1 MPGVI
6 YDQNGNIIGTGIDTN
21 RFITDKEGK
30 IINPST
36 DDILKDIKNSVVY
49 SNDEKLS
56 NLSKESTL
64 QSINNKIS
72 NNANGIIVTAQS
84 PIPVSVNSSQLPT
97 GAATEN
103 TLSSINNKISTT
115 LNGIKVDGSE
125 VVQPISA
132 SSLPLPSGAAKDSTL
147 IDGSQKTQ
155 IVDVDGNGIGSYQN
169 SLNVNIKTIQAE
181 IDLNY
186 DSDEVTVYGKNGN
199 NYRAI
204 SVDDSGN
211 INAKI
216 VYSELPNNAATE
228 STLESI
234 DNKIHSDL
242 PLENGNLKD
251 IKNSITYI
259 QSNLNTLAQN
269 STLSSIDS
277 KLKTNNDG
285 VIKADISDYIVNV
298 TAQTLPLPVN
308 AATESMQS
316 QILSQLDSIENYVAS
331 EYTLSLINQKL
342 SSNNG
347 HLIIDA
353 SQHTVPVNVVSGI
366 GYNNSSVTIYGQS
379 SSSKQP
385 LSVDDNGKL
394 NVNINDTNI
403 TNKIDTSNV
412 LLNSIKGQTDKL
424 AFNADRLKVDA
435 NISVAPEVEI
445 KNDSGNPVPISA
457 LSLPLPDGAATA
469 TKQDTSN
476 NLLTGIKTQTDK
488 FSFTGDRLKVDADI
502 TMAPEVEIKNDSGNP
517 IPVAAVTLPLPTG
530 AATALKQDTANTLL
544 TSINDNT
551 SKFVFNGTR
560 VLTETI
566 VTNSVEVEVK
576 NDVGNPISSSVISS
590 VLPTGAATS
599 ANQDT
604 ANNLLNSIKTQTDK
618 LSFNTDKLK
627 VEASVISIPEVEI
640 KNDSGSPIPISG
652 SVSASQSGQWDITN
666 ITGTVSLPTGA
677 ATENT
682 LSNINTKI
690 GEVQANPTQY
700 TLLDRIKSIY
710 TSLYDIFNGV
720 RLLGWVKKRPDF
732 TRYNNGNSGFD
743 VLVYGPYNLANG
755 ASTTVDITIPNGE
768 KWHIELVSGCRR
780 IIGAGGRLASVFNF
794 IWDPTGENRPIQV
807 LYADGATNSVCVG
820 IALVGDGV
828 KVLRCIITN
837 GDAGASDH
845 YFNISVYREVL

>member
-379 SSSKQP
+379 TSSKQP
-385 LSVDDNGKL
+385 VSVDDNGKL
-394 NVNINDTNI
+394 NVNINDSNI
-403 TNKIDTSNV
+403 TNKIDTSNI

-424 AFNADRLKVDA
+424 SFNADRLKVDA
-435 NISVAPEVEI
+435 NITMAPEVEI
-445 KNDSGNPVPISA
+445 KNDTGNPVPISA
-457 LSLPLPDGAATA
+457 SSLPLPDGAATA
-469 TKQDTSN
+469 VKQDISN
-476 NLLTGIKTQTDK
+476 NLLTGIKSQTDK
-488 FSFTGDRLKVDADI
+488 FAFTGDRLKVDADI
-502 TMAPEVEIKNDSGNP
+502 TIAPEIEIKNDAGNP
-517 IPVAAVTLPLPTG
+517 VPISAASLPLPTG
-530 AATALKQDTANTLL
+530 AATALKQDTTNNLL
-544 TSINDNT
+544 TGIKDQT
-551 SKFVFNGTR
+551 DKLVFNGTR
-560 VLTETI
+560 LLTETVI
-566 VTNSVEVEVK
+566 TNSIEVEVK
-576 NDVGNPISSSVISS
+576 NDIGNALPTSVTSS
-590 VLPTGAATS
+590 VLP
-599 ANQDT
+599 
-604 ANNLLNSIKTQTDK
+604 I
-618 LSFNTDKLK
+618 
-627 VEASVISIPEVEI
+627 
-640 KNDSGSPIPISG
+640 
-652 SVSASQSGQWDITN
+652 
-666 ITGTVSLPTGA
+666 GA

-682 LSNINTKI
+682 LSSINNKI
-690 GEVQANPTQY
+690 GEVQANPTAN
-700 TLLDRIKSIY
+700 TILDRIKAIY
-710 TSLYDIFNGV
+710 TALYDIFNGIK
-720 RLLGWVKKRPDF
+720 LLGFVKPRNDF
-732 TRYNNGNSGFD
+732 SNN
-743 VLVYGPYNLANG
+743 VLYTNTIINLAANT
-755 ASTTVDITIPNGE
+755 STTVTVGTVPTGQ
-768 KWHIELVSGCRR
+768 KWHVSFLGLGRSIINTTNGNR
-780 IIGAGGRLASVFNF
+780 IARLSLRKNGVVIMTISSDGNYYQSPVNNTFNPGDSLSF
-794 IWDPTGENRPIQV
+794 I
-807 LYADGATNSVCVG
+807 ATNG
-820 IALVGDGV
+820 A
-828 KVLRCIITN
+828 N
-837 GDAGASDH
+837 ASDV
-845 YFNISVYREVL
+845 YVNIIYEVETI

>member
-6 YDQNGNIIGTGIDTN
+6 YDQNGNIIGTGVDTN

-36 DDILKDIKNSVVY
+36 DDILRDIKNSVTY

-56 NLSKESTL
+56 NLSKETTL

-72 NNANGIIVTAQS
+72 SNSNGLIVTAQS
-84 PIPVSVNSSQLPT
+84 PLPVSVNSSQLPT
-97 GAATEN
+97 GAATES
-103 TLSSINNKISTT
+103 TLSNINGKISTT
-115 LNGIKVDGSE
+115 SNGIKVDGSS
-125 VVQPISA
+125 VTQPISA
-132 SSLPLPSGAAKDSTL
+132 VSLPLPSGAAKDSTL
-147 IDGSQKTQ
+147 TDGSQKTQ
-155 IVDVDGNGIGSYQN
+155 VVDGNGNGIESYQN
-169 SLNVNIKTIQAE
+169 SLNVNIKSIQAD

-186 DSDEVTVYGKNGN
+186 DSDEVTIYGKNGN

-640 KNDSGSPIPISG
+640 KNDSGSPIPIFG

-710 TSLYDIFNGV
+710 TSLYDIFNGI
-720 RLLGWVKKRPDF
+720 RLLGFIKKRNDF
-732 TRYNNGNSGFD
+732 SNNIIYTNTI
-743 VLVYGPYNLANG
+743 NLAAN
-755 ASTTVDITIPNGE
+755 ASSTQINIGTVPTGK
-768 KWHIELVSGCRR
+768 KWHIICAGLGRATIISTNNTPISRLFLRKNGNNIMVITSDGNYCQAQVEITFVAGETLSYLV
-780 IIGAGGRLASVFNF
+780 
-794 IWDPTGENRPIQV
+794 
-807 LYADGATNSVCVG
+807 
-820 IALVGDGV
+820 
-828 KVLRCIITN
+828 TN
-837 GDAGASDH
+837 GNTTSDN
-845 YFNISVYREVL
+845 YINIIYEVETL

>member
-84 PIPVSVNSSQLPT
+84 PIPVSVNSSQLPI

-155 IVDVDGNGIGSYQN
+155 IVDVYGNGIGSYQN

-379 SSSKQP
+379 TSSKQP
-385 LSVDDNGKL
+385 VSVDDNGKL
-394 NVNINDTNI
+394 NVNINDSNI
-403 TNKIDTSNV
+403 TNKIDTSNI

-424 AFNADRLKVDA
+424 SFNADRLKVDA
-435 NISVAPEVEI
+435 NITMAPEVEI
-445 KNDSGNPVPISA
+445 KNDTGNPVPISA
-457 LSLPLPDGAATA
+457 SSLPLPDGAATA
-469 TKQDTSN
+469 VKQDTSN
-476 NLLTGIKTQTDK
+476 NLLTGIKSQTDK
-488 FSFTGDRLKVDADI
+488 FAFTGDRLKVDADI
-502 TMAPEVEIKNDSGNP
+502 TIAPEIEIKNDAGNP
-517 IPVAAVTLPLPTG
+517 VPISAASLPLPTG
-530 AATALKQDTANTLL
+530 AATALKQDTTNNLL
-544 TSINDNT
+544 TGIKDQT
-551 SKFVFNGTR
+551 DKLVFNGTR
-560 VLTETI
+560 LLTETVI
-566 VTNSVEVEVK
+566 TNSIEVEVK
-576 NDVGNPISSSVISS
+576 NDIGNALPTSVTSS
-590 VLPTGAATS
+590 VLP
-599 ANQDT
+599 
-604 ANNLLNSIKTQTDK
+604 I
-618 LSFNTDKLK
+618 
-627 VEASVISIPEVEI
+627 
-640 KNDSGSPIPISG
+640 
-652 SVSASQSGQWDITN
+652 
-666 ITGTVSLPTGA
+666 GA

-682 LSNINTKI
+682 LSSINNKI
-690 GEVQANPTQY
+690 GEVQANPTAN
-700 TLLDRIKSIY
+700 TILDRIKAIY
-710 TSLYDIFNGV
+710 TALYDIFNGIK
-720 RLLGWVKKRPDF
+720 LLGFVKPRNDF
-732 TRYNNGNSGFD
+732 SNNVLYTNTIINLAANTSTTVTVGTVPTGQKWHVSFLGLGRSIINTNNGNTIARLSLRKNGVVIMTVSSDGNYYQSPVNNTFNPGD
-743 VLVYGPYNLANG
+743 SLSFTATNG
-755 ASTTVDITIPNGE
+755 AN
-768 KWHIELVSGCRR
+768 
-780 IIGAGGRLASVFNF
+780 
-794 IWDPTGENRPIQV
+794 
-807 LYADGATNSVCVG
+807 
-820 IALVGDGV
+820 
-828 KVLRCIITN
+828 
-837 GDAGASDH
+837 ASDV
-845 YFNISVYREVL
+845 YVNIIYEVETI